1 MTQSNLQNAVAPIK
15 TRNTGSLLLGTTL
28 AVTSLILIP
37 AFAAQLGLSSS
48 LTGALRMAAMK
59 AGHQAMR
66 G

>member
-1 MTQSNLQNAVAPIK
+1 MESNITKVATTQHNKSIAP
-15 TRNTGSLLLGTTL
+15 LLVG
-28 AVTSLILIP
+28 TSLALTSMILIP
-37 AFAAQLGLSSS
+37 AFAMRLGLSAS